1 MKLSGTVAQRPFG
14 SCATFS
20 ASLRK
25 KDPITFSN
33 KMIYQKKYQ
42 VFRSSYTLRSY
53 TDYEVKKTDL

>member
-33 KMIYQKKYQ
+33 KMIYQKK